1 MFVPLMESVYLW
13 TFYYVYVCHSTGQR
27 FLSLWNLQ
35 SIGSGMYVVG
45 SKQTLNTE
53 EAHMPMQVDV
63 RDTSSVPGLGRSPG
77 GGQPIPV
84 FLAGESHGQRSLV
97 GLPSIGTQSWT
108 RLK

>member
-1 MFVPLMESVYLW
+1 MSMSVILLDKGFVIMELKV
-13 TFYYVYVCHSTGQR
+13 
-27 FLSLWNLQ
+27 
-35 SIGSGMYVVG
+35 SGMYVVG